1 MSEQDEYEVLG
12 SESLYEGHVVNVRL
26 DDVRMPDGSTAKRE
40 VVDHPGAVAVV
51 ALDDDGNV
59 VLVNQYRHPVR
70 ARLDELPA
78 GLLDVKGESPLEAAK
93 RELVE
98 EAGLVADEWN
108 VLVDLH
114 TSPGISDEAI
124 RVYLAR
130 GLRPASGE
138 DGFQPEHEELTLVVD
153 REPLA
158 AAVRRALSGGLTNAA
173 AVAGLLAAVHNR
185 ATGWRDLRGADA
197 PWPTGPRH

>member
-1 MSEQDEYEVLG
+1 MSEQDEYEVLD
-12 SESLYEGHVVNVRL
+12 SATAYEGKVVNLRV
-26 DDVRMPDGSTAKRE
+26 DDVRMSDGSTAQRE
-40 VVDHPGAVAVV
+40 VIEHPGAVAVV

-78 GLLDVKGESPLEAAK
+78 GLLDVKGESPLDAAK
-93 RELVE
+93 RELAE
-98 EAGLVADEWN
+98 EAGLAADEWN

-114 TSPGISDEAI
+114 TSPGISGEAI
-124 RVYLAR
+124 RVFLAR
-130 GLRPASGE
+130 GLGPVSDDKFE
-138 DGFQPEHEELTLVVD
+138 PEHEELTLIVD

-158 AAVRRALSGGLTNAA
+158 AAVRRALSGGMTNAA

-185 ATGWRDLRGADA
+185 ATGWRDLRAADA
-197 PWPTGPRH
+197 PWPSGPKR